1 MPPLCK
7 RGMNSPRLKPYPST
21 RGEWNK
27 FSSVEEYPIYRGRC
41 FFGTSTYEY
50 YEKKSSGNEHPVSYA
65 ATPLQEGNKHPAAEA
80 APLCKRGMNSPRLKP
95 YPSARGEWNKFSSV
109 EEYPIYRGRCFFGTS
124 NI

>member
-7 RGMNSPRLKPYPST
+7 RGMNTPRLKPHPSA

-65 ATPLQEGNKHPAAEA
+65 ATPLHEGKEHPAANA
-80 APLCKRGMNSPRLKP
+80 APLCERGMEQILLC
-95 YPSARGEWNKFSSV
+95 RGVPDLSGEVFLWYKH
-109 EEYPIYRGRCFFGTS
+109 I
-124 NI
+124 